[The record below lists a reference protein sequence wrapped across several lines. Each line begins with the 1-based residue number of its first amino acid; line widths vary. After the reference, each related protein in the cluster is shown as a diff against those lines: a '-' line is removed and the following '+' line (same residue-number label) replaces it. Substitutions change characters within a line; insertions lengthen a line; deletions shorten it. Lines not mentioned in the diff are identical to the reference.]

1 MLKNRIVTVVLY
13 PRERLQTIEKIAIVG
28 WGTTKRDLNWGDDIK
43 VVLIPQLLEEI
54 TAKLKETSPMKQ
66 AVPESFPLLRAMQ
79 MALAFEKR

>member
-1 MLKNRIVTVVLY
+1 MQFSY
-13 PRERLQTIEKIAIVG
+13 IAVCQGSSRFI
-28 WGTTKRDLNWGDDIK
+28 TSKEFAIK

-54 TAKLKETSPMKQ
+54 TTKLRETTPLKQ